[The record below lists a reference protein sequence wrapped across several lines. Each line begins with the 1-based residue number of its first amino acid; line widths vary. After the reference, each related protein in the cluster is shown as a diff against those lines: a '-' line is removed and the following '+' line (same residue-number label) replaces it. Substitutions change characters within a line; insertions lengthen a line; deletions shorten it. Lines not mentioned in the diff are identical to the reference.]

1 MKGIRANLM
10 QMTNTVAFLCFFW
23 QNEIG
28 NIL

>member
-1 MKGIRANLM
+1 MKETEANLI